1 MAASE
6 YRRREVAIGGDDE
19 RGDENSDVHQF
30 EVEGKDR
37 ISGRSRG
44 VQMLGDMKSTPLSGF
59 HLSPSNGKVNHT

>member
-6 YRRREVAIGGDDE
+6 YRRRREVEIGGDNE

-44 VQMLGDMKSTPLSGF
+44 VI
-59 HLSPSNGKVNHT
+59 